1 MKRIFR
7 LITMAGL
14 ISLFIPSVSS
24 CDDDENPISEWDMS
38 YVTLLPADYL
48 RPTPSFTLKHVEEEG
63 VEGSVEYQ
71 FLAVVQKASNQDIK
85 VNLAVTCDGIS
96 EDNIDLTSRTAII
109 KAGSLK
115 SDLITVSIN
124 KWDDLIS
131 IKEAADYTL
140 NIKINGIEAAAE
152 VTSSGFNQEISL
164 KISKSAERK
173 KQKVLLTDPT
183 KWLFTFM
190 EGVENPNSNTVAG
203 TGGNDVATSGVPF
216 WLTVDFLEIKT
227 LTGIQTR
234 HWASGYAPKKIELF
248 TSADGNSWT
257 SIGVYETSG
266 GSQTVNFEEHIK
278 TRYLKYQMI
287 TVPSRVDITRFYV
300 YSWE

>member
-14 ISLFIPSVSS
+14 ISLLIPSVSS

>member
-14 ISLFIPSVSS
+14 ISLLIPSVSS

-96 EDNIDLTSRTAII
+96 EDNINLTSRTAII

-152 VTSSGFNQEISL
+152 VTSSEFNQEISL

>member
-14 ISLFIPSVSS
+14 ISLLIPSVSS

-140 NIKINGIEAAAE
+140 NIKINGIEAAEE

>member
-14 ISLFIPSVSS
+14 ISLLIPSVSS

-38 YVTLLPADYL
+38 YVTLLPVDYL

>member
-14 ISLFIPSVSS
+14 ISLLIPSVSS

-216 WLTVDFLEIKT
+216 WLTVNFLEIKT

>member
-1 MKRIFR
+1 MKRIFQ
-7 LITMAGL
+7 LIMMAGL
-14 ISLFIPSVSS
+14 ISLLIPSVSS

-96 EDNIDLTSRTAII
+96 EDNIDLTSKTAII

-140 NIKINGIEAAAE
+140 NIKINGIEASPG
-152 VTSSGFNQEISL
+152 VISSEFNQEISI

>member
-1 MKRIFR
+1 MKRIFQ
-7 LITMAGL
+7 LIMMAGL
-14 ISLFIPSVSS
+14 ISLLIPSVSS

-115 SDLITVSIN
+115 SDLITVSVN
-124 KWDDLIS
+124 KWDVLIS

-140 NIKINGIEAAAE
+140 NIKINGIEASPG
-152 VTSSGFNQEISL
+152 VISSEFNQEISI